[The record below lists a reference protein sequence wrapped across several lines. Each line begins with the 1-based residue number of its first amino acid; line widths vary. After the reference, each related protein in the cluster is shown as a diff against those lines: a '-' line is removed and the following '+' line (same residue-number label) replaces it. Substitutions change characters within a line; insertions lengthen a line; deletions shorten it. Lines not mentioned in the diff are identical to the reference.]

1 MAEDR
6 KGEVMKAK
14 REKKVLTREQA
25 DEILALAAAH
35 ASASEIAA
43 LEAVMNEMMQIDEE
57 ESASEVAVRRSSL
70 RMIRGGRS

>member
-1 MAEDR
+1 
-6 KGEVMKAK
+6 MKMK
-14 REKKVLTREQA
+14 REPVAFTRDQA

-43 LEAVMNEMMQIDEE
+43 LEVVMNEMMQIDEE